1 VSLNTEIDDILEPV
15 LKSLSTEFAARLAKR
30 SIVAYLS
37 ASAEL
42 MSWGRTK
49 LSDKPIFFEGPPV
62 QQAIDYARAHSARLV
77 KGLDDV
83 TRDRLKTVIADAI
96 NNKRGVEGLARDL
109 RREFDDMSKARA
121 RSIAQT
127 ETNDALSQAS
137 LDRMGD
143 MGVTGKEWVTA
154 GDESVCPICGG
165 NEAQGVIP
173 VNEPFASGH
182 MRPPG
187 HPGECRCSLSPA
199 LLSKSS

>member
-1 VSLNTEIDDILEPV
+1 MSLNTEIDDILEPV

-109 RREFDDMSKARA
+109 RREFDDMRA
-121 RSIAQT
+121 QSRKPRRMT
-127 ETNDALSQAS
+127 RCRRPAS
-137 LDRMGD
+137 
-143 MGVTGKEWVTA
+143 TGWATW
-154 GDESVCPICGG
+154 
-165 NEAQGVIP
+165 
-173 VNEPFASGH
+173 AS
-182 MRPPG
+182 PG
-187 HPGECRCSLSPA
+187 KNG
-199 LLSKSS
+199 